1 MLGTGENQ
9 EKLSSFFSSVHLFEV
24 TKLPTS
30 ERQTLSLIH
39 GFSTFNHR
47 RTQTSLFHESFLGKG
62 ESSRKVSSQER
73 YHSGTHRS
81 GKRRFISKRK
91 QGFQKDQKVVTKL
104 LLNHFPGKT
113 NYQIAT
119 WNSPRLPTTG
129 VGCLTRHGVGLIEPP
144 STSVNKLIRC

>member
-1 MLGTGENQ
+1 MRIR
-9 EKLSSFFSSVHLFEV
+9 KSSPASFHLSIYSKSQNC
-24 TKLPTS
+24 LP
-30 ERQTLSLIH
+30 QKDKHLSLIH

-104 LLNHFPGKT
+104 LLNHFPRKT